1 MLVKMCPLAE
11 GFPTEATVARSL
23 SSAKS
28 LVLSERRDGAEG
40 FAAPSTFVGLLARVD
55 PQVLCEGRMLT
66 EAFPTFPRYG
76 FSDAA

>member
-28 LVLSERRDGAEG
+28 LVLSDGAEG
-40 FAAPSTFVGLLARVD
+40 FAAPSTFVGLLAHVD